1 MDRLSKGA
9 VLAMALALALALAA
23 GPGSAHAGGRHGG
36 RDWEDAGHS
45 YDRAR
50 RASER
55 GEILSLTE
63 IYRRAATRFPGRVLE
78 AELELESDQGPEQKP
93 GHWVYELKILDPGG
107 RLLEGHL
114 DAHSGAILDQ
124 EEDD

>member
-1 MDRLSKGA
+1 MS
-9 VLAMALALALALAA
+9 LALLLAA
-23 GPGSAHAGGRHGG
+23 GWGSAHGGGHHGD
-36 RDWEDAGHS
+36 RDWEDADHS

-55 GEILSLTE
+55 GEILSLAE
-63 IYRRAATRFPGRVLE
+63 IYTRAAARFPGRVLE
-78 AELELESDQGPEQKP
+78 AELEPQDHGHGQKH

-107 RLLEGHL
+107 RLLKVYL
-114 DAHSGAILDQ
+114 DAHSGAILDH